1 MGNSMTALVINGDTS
16 GSITLQA
23 PAAAGSGTV
32 LTLPAVTG
40 TVLNSGGGTTPVFMG
55 YPPASNQSIT
65 NNVWTKV
72 TLSNTTWSVGTTYGY
87 STANSRFTCVT
98 PGYYYFAASAYFASS
113 TNMTSARLALYYNGS
128 ASFYGPFQPISTTDT
143 INTVTGMFQLA
154 AGDYIELYG
163 YTNGGTGQVILQY
176 SSYTYLQGMFM
187 RGNAV

>member
-1 MGNSMTALVINGDTS
+1 MTALVINGDTS

-23 PAAAGSGTV
+23 PAAAGAGTV

-40 TVLNSGGGTTPVFMG
+40 TVLNSGGGTTPAFMG

-87 STANSRFTCVT
+87 STTNSRFTAPVA
-98 PGYYYFAASAYFASS
+98 GYYMFLGSAYFASS
-113 TNMTSARLALYYNGS
+113 TNMTTAKLALYLNGS
-128 ASFYGPFQPISTTDT
+128 AQAYGPFPSGNIAATDALA
-143 INTVTGMFQLA
+143 TVSNMMQLA
-154 AGDYIELYG
+154 AGDYVELYAV
-163 YTNGGTGQVILQY
+163 TAGGTGQVVVQY
-176 SSYTYLQGMFM
+176 SSYTYLQGMFV